1 MSLTKDNLSSFIFT
15 AIWVNFILFMVITF
29 TSGESISPTIQSA
42 LYILSLFNI
51 VALFVAIFL
60 WFINRNK

>member
-29 TSGESISPTIQSA
+29 TSGESISPTIKGV
-42 LYILSLFNI
+42 LYILSLLNI
-51 VALFVAIFL
+51 VALIGAVLL
-60 WFINRNK
+60 WFVNRNK